1 MTKVKLAGL
10 GLAAMI
16 AVGCGGSD
24 VAVNPVT
31 PLTNVRG
38 VHAASPDTGAI
49 DLFVNQTRV
58 VAGGVFGQASTF
70 VTPPAGDVRVQVTA
84 ANTVTPVLIDALQTF
99 QAGLRYTVLAV
110 GRSTTDPRTLTQVTV
125 VENTSPPTTGNAKI
139 RVIHG
144 NGGAGAWDF
153 FIVPTGTAFTTPTFE
168 DVPFAGQAPGV
179 GQPASEFAAGN
190 YDILITPANTP
201 GTTLFRNTSVTISAG
216 QDLILVGV
224 PRGGEASPSQQ
235 ILAVPVDANP
245 FIINNVLPNG

>member
-49 DLFVNQTRV
+49 DLFINQTRV
-58 VAGGVFGQASTF
+58 VAGAVFGDASTF

-84 ANTVTPVLIDALQTF
+84 ANTITPVLIDALQTF

-110 GRSTTDPRTLTQVTV
+110 GRSTAPSNLTQVTV

-153 FIVPTGTAFTTPTFE
+153 FIAPVGTVISTPTFE
-168 DVPFAGQAPGV
+168 DVTFASQAPAAGA
-179 GQPASEFAAGN
+179 PASEIAAGN
-190 YDILITPANTP
+190 YNIIITPANSETI
-201 GTTLFRNTSVTISAG
+201 LFQNVNVTIAAG
-216 QDLILVGV
+216 EDLILTGV
-224 PRGGEASPSQQ
+224 PRPQGSVPSQQ
-235 ILAVPVDANP
+235 ILAVPVNADP
-245 FIINNVLPNG
+245 FIIPNSQPT